1 MESMRFKIM
10 IFLCCSLALACTG
23 KRKTNGHQDHAEH
36 QESRIYT
43 CSMHPEII
51 RNAPGNCPIC
61 GMVLVEKLKE
71 GIKAKDRSL
80 DFLLKPTNQYV
91 ISQVKTTRAVEKTL
105 PTNVVALGSITYDPR
120 LINSVSARV
129 SGRIEKLYVKS
140 PYQMINKGQKLMDLY
155 SKEFETEQQ
164 NFLFLL
170 KNDADNLALIQ
181 AAEQKLLLLGST
193 KEQIVALKLNGK
205 VFPTVT
211 VYSPYSGHLHEVNQS
226 SDAGMGNSGMGSS
239 TPTPA
244 GLQVREGMY
253 VSRGQTIFNIYSTYR
268 LLALLDVFPE
278 AQSSVKSGQK
288 ITLDIDGVS
297 DPIDASLDFVEPAI
311 RENKKTVTVRVYIN
325 NPGDNIKIGTI
336 VKARFDEKTYTGLFV
351 PSSSIINLGLN
362 SVVFVKQGGL
372 FQTRRVETG
381 GKSGDW
387 TAVMSGI
394 NSTDVIAIN
403 GQMLMDSEGFIK
415 MESK

>member
-1 MESMRFKIM
+1 MESIRFKIM
-10 IFLCCSLALACTG
+10 MLLCCSLALACTG
-23 KRKTNGHQDHAEH
+23 KRKTSGHQDHAEH
-36 QESRIYT
+36 QERRIYT
-43 CSMHPEII
+43 CPMHPEIV
-51 RNAPGNCPIC
+51 RYAPGNCPIC
-61 GMVLVEKLKE
+61 GMVLVEKLKD
-71 GIKAKDRSL
+71 GTRANDSSL
-80 DFLLKPTNQYV
+80 YFLLKPTNQYV
-91 ISQVKTTRAVEKTL
+91 ISQVKTTKAVEKTL
-105 PTNVVALGSITYDPR
+105 PSNVVALGSITYDQR

-155 SKEFETEQQ
+155 SKDFETEQQ

-170 KNDADNLALIQ
+170 KNDAENLPLIQ
-181 AAEQKLLLLGST
+181 AAEQKLVLLGFT
-193 KEQIVALKLNGK
+193 KEQIKALKANGN
-205 VFPTVT
+205 VSPTIT
-211 VYSPYSGHLHEVNQS
+211 IYSPYSGHLHEVNQS
-226 SDAGMGNSGMGSS
+226 RDAGMGNSVMGSS
-239 TPTPA
+239 APSAA
-244 GLQVREGMY
+244 GLQIREGMY

-268 LLALLDVFPE
+268 VLALLDVFPE

-325 NPGDNIKIGTI
+325 NPGDKIKIGTI
-336 VKARFDEKTYTGLFV
+336 VKARFDEKTHTGLFV

-387 TAVMSGI
+387 TAVISGI
-394 NSTDVIAIN
+394 TSTDVIAIN

-415 MESK
+415 MESR